1 MDSNQ
6 AGNNQVEPDQPKEPK
21 KPKRPHRKLKIAL
34 ATVLAVAVAGAV
46 GFGVYA
52 SDYYHADDTALKA
65 MESTSSISVHR
76 LDNGDIAFE
85 PADPQAGIVFYPG
98 GKVQAEAYAP
108 LMQDLAERGFLCV
121 IVPMPFNLAVLNAN
135 GADGVQQQFPAVQ
148 KWILMGHSLG
158 GVAAASYLD
167 DHASS
172 WDGLVLLG
180 AYSTADLTSD
190 DLPVLSIVGENDG
203 VLNREAANE
212 NASNLGEEGREFDIP
227 GGNHAQFGS
236 YGPQA
241 GDGEATISPEEQQ
254 SLTAE
259 EVASTFLGN
268 AQ

>member
-1 MDSNQ
+1 MSSNRVNTDPPERQ
-6 AGNNQVEPDQPKEPK
+6 RQEP
-21 KPKRPHRKLKIAL
+21 RHRKPRRTLKIVLTAL
-34 ATVLAVAVAGAV
+34 LSLIVVGAV
-46 GFGVYA
+46 GFGIYV
-52 SDYYHADDTALKA
+52 SDYYHADSAALEA
-65 MESTSSISVHR
+65 MESTKSVSVHR

-108 LMQDLAERGFLCV
+108 LMQSLADRGFLCV
-121 IVPMPFNLAVLNAN
+121 VVPMPFNLAVLNVN
-135 GADGVQQQFPAVQ
+135 GADGVQQQFPSVQ

-158 GVAAASYLD
+158 GAIAATYVDS
-167 DHASS
+167 HASS

-180 AYSTADLTSD
+180 AYSTVDLTGD
-190 DLPVLSIVGENDG
+190 DLSVLSVIGGNDG
-203 VLNREAANE
+203 VLNRDAANE

-241 GDGEATISPEEQQ
+241 GDGDATISPEEQQ
-254 SLTAE
+254 SLTAD
-259 EVASTFLGN
+259 EVASIFLGN